1 MATSFNSV
9 MQKEKIALVALV
21 IIVVAALSTFLIAIN
36 TNVFESLFKE
46 KITISEGDCADVNY
60 IGRYSSNNTIF
71 DTSYNFA
78 NNTINKS
85 SGTPLKVFVSFDS
98 NATSPKA
105 GYTSDLIKGVM
116 KGLIGMEEG
125 KTKTIGP
132 IPPAD
137 GYGENK
143 LKVGD
148 IFSSKTLTASN
159 YNYQLN
165 QTLQVVGWTAGN
177 LTLKWLNV
185 EGLGNFTMPEGIIV
199 PDLSQI
205 TLSPYDY
212 LPPYYIW
219 LDSSRITNI
228 TNDNV
233 TIVTTPTKTKNI
245 TENVTFI
252 STGDKVGFVL
262 PNATT
267 AVWNETT
274 ITIHSS
280 PVKGSIYKLNYSG
293 SILNIT
299 IGNITQTHINI
310 SVEYQGQSQSLES
323 NRTISFNRTYVM
335 RRIYVLSMMYAS
347 YIVGADVEKAGFSM
361 NPLAGENLT
370 FEVTVQKIYKTS
382 QKTS

>member
-36 TNVFESLFKE
+36 TNIFENLFKE

-60 IGRYSSNNTIF
+60 IGRYTSNNTIF
-71 DTSYNFA
+71 DTSYKFA
-78 NNTINKS
+78 NNKS
-85 SGTPLKVFVSFDS
+85 GGTPLKVFVSFNA

-105 GYTSDLIKGVM
+105 GYSADLIKGFM
-116 KGLIGMEEG
+116 EGLIGMDEG
-125 KTKTIGP
+125 QTKTIGP
-132 IPPAD
+132 IAPTD
-137 GYGENK
+137 GYGVNK

-148 IFSSKTLTASN
+148 TFYSKALTASN
-159 YNYQLN
+159 FNYQLN
-165 QTLQVVGWTAGN
+165 QTLQVMEWTSEN

-219 LDSSRITNI
+219 LNSSRITNV
-228 TNDNV
+228 TDVNV
-233 TIVTTPTKTKNI
+233 TIVTTPTKAKNI
-245 TENVTFI
+245 TDNVTFI
-252 STGDKVGFVL
+252 STGDKIGFVF

-274 ITIHSS
+274 ITVQSS

-310 SVEYQGQSQSLES
+310 TVEYQGQSQSLES

-347 YIVGADVEKAGFSM
+347 YIIGGDVEKAGYSL
-361 NPLAGENLT
+361 NPLADEYLT
-370 FEVTVQKIYKTS
+370 FEVTVEKIYKTS
-382 QKTS
+382 QTTS